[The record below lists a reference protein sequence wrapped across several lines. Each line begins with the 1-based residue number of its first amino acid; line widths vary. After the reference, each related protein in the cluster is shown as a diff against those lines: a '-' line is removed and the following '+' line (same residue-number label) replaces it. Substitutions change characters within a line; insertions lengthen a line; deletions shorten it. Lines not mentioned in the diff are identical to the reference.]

1 MKRKDCESIRP
12 TNAANAA
19 GPVLCALKRTA
30 MIAAIV
36 AASVPFHALGAS
48 IRVWPSAVVVDETVR
63 LADLCE
69 LSGFDIETERVLQT
83 VVVAEAPP
91 ASGSRLIHI
100 DMIRQAVAA
109 AGTNMATVTLSGAT
123 QCAVTRP
130 KVLEASSASN
140 AFSRDKTVVDKRD
153 GAAAPVK
160 TTGAQPG
167 SRLTLR
173 RAVVDYFN
181 KEFVRYGGTAE
192 VVFDRTSRQILD
204 LSGPQYEFRVRRRG
218 GSPLGLTPLEVAV
231 LADGRTVQTVP
242 MVVQVTMLRNAVVAR
257 RSVSQGAAIRAAD
270 VHLLAMSFTRLDRL
284 GLDDTAM
291 AIGQRAKRFIPAGT
305 SLDPAMLEQVPLV
318 LRGQLVQLTSVAGS
332 VRIVTTAKAAEDG
345 LLGELIKVR
354 AVDNKRVEFD
364 AMIVGSGEVQ
374 IGTGLAG
381 QRWMRLAMGGN
392 Q

>member
-30 MIAAIV
+30 VIAAIV
-36 AASVPFHALGAS
+36 AASAPFHALGAS

-100 DMIRQAVAA
+100 DMSRQAVAA

-130 KVLEASSASN
+130 KVLEPSSASN
-140 AFSRDKTVVDKRD
+140 AFSRDRTVVGKRD
-153 GAAAPVK
+153 GAAAPAK
-160 TTGAQPG
+160 TTGAQQG

-173 RAVVDYFN
+173 LAVVDYFN

-218 GSPLGLTPLEVAV
+218 GSPLGLTPLEVDV

-242 MVVQVTMLRNAVVAR
+242 LVVQVTMLRHAVVAR
-257 RSVSQGAAIRAAD
+257 RSVNQGAAIRAAD

-381 QRWMRLAMGGN
+381 QRWMRLAMGGS